1 MSAATQR
8 NEWLVMPTTARWRI
22 VGWIVLTA
30 ALAVLALLL
39 TARSIFL
46 RQVFLDANTAIV
58 QEIREFN
65 AFASEAVDSRTRRP
79 FTSLTALMERYLER
93 QTPDRGEAFIAVTP
107 SDVLF
112 VDNAGNDAGER
123 LAGDRQRLNALIN
136 DPAPS
141 GVVNTPDGELRWGK
155 STVEGRGQQGVL
167 LVAQFVQSDING
179 VRRNMLVL
187 FGVML
192 AGMLLTAS
200 IAWLVAG
207 QILAPVKRF
216 ARLSSRVGPLDLG
229 TRLPEDGH
237 DELADLARAI
247 NGMLDRLTT
256 AHVEQRHVLSEVLA
270 QMRAQVQALAR
281 WREQPAS
288 PAALDHLRRLTQDLA
303 LLIDSGQ
310 PGFLQPREV
319 RLDTLTHQLAQQLR
333 QAFPER
339 HWQVTEALHGTLS
352 LDPRRVLQGMHH
364 LASNAVEQTRPGETI
379 ELGSCLRRLPDGE
392 AMASL
397 WVRNQGLPLSQAQA
411 RAIFETPVHP
421 PRRADTG
428 TDAGMDADTPGA
440 SAAEAPRMGMGLAVV
455 KALAHAHG
463 GYAWVES
470 GSARGTVF
478 GIDLPLAQAMDAA
491 RAEQVQEATLE
502 AMQQE
507 K

>member
-1 MSAATQR
+1 MKAPKQD
-8 NEWLVMPTTARWRI
+8 NEWLVIPTTARWRI

-46 RQVFLDANTAIV
+46 RQVYLDANAAIV

-112 VDNAGNDAGER
+112 VDNASNDAGER

-136 DPAPS
+136 DAAPS

-216 ARLSSRVGPLDLG
+216 ARLSERVGPLDLT
-229 TRLPEDGH
+229 TRLPEDGN
-237 DELADLARAI
+237 DELAGLARAI
-247 NGMLDRLTT
+247 NGMLDRLST

-270 QMRAQVQALAR
+270 QMQAQVQALAR
-281 WREQPAS
+281 WRDQHTGLG
-288 PAALDHLRRLTQDLA
+288 PAALDGPLRHLRRLTHDLA

-310 PGFLQPREV
+310 PGFLHQREV
-319 RLDTLTHQLAQQLR
+319 KLDALTHELAQQLR

-339 HWQVTEALHGTLS
+339 HWQVTEALHCTVS
-352 LDPRRVLQGMHH
+352 LDPQRVSQGIRH

-379 ELGSCLRRLPDGE
+379 ELGSSLRRLPDGE
-392 AMASL
+392 AMVSL
-397 WVRNQGLPLSQAQA
+397 WVVNQGLPLNEAQA
-411 RAIFETPVHP
+411 RAIFETPVHQ
-421 PRRADTG
+421 RDTSPDTAAAG
-428 TDAGMDADTPGA
+428 TT
-440 SAAEAPRMGMGLAVV
+440 AEAPRMGMGLAVV

-470 GSARGTVF
+470 GAARGTVF
-478 GIDLPLAQAMDAA
+478 GIDLPLTHAIDAT